1 MPFTLTMPKLSPTMD
16 SGTITKWRKKVG
28 DHVKADEVLFE
39 VATDKATVEYNAID
53 AGYLR
58 KILVE
63 EGKDATVNQAVAIFT
78 EKADESIE
86 GYQPEGIVS
95 SAAKAEAPQ
104 PAMAAQ
110 AEAKTG
116 VAIPP
121 KTAGAGLQQPAFV
134 PEAPLEN
141 YTFPEPGEI
150 LHGRVPASPLAR
162 KLAKEKGIDLTTVKG
177 TGPNKRVV
185 AKDIDTGQP
194 NAIVAFGRR
203 ETPSV
208 VPGTFEEQPLS
219 PMRKI
224 IGQRLQESKTFIPHF
239 YVSQDIRCDALHST
253 REQLKNLGIK
263 VSFNDLVM
271 RATALTLR
279 EHPEVNCGYD
289 SVKQAIIQFQSI
301 DISVAVSV
309 DGGLITPIV
318 RHADFKN
325 LGDLSAEVKLLAGK
339 ARAGKLERHEYLG
352 GSFTISNLGMYGIS
366 EFTAIINPPQAA
378 ILAVAGIEEKP
389 VVEEGKIV
397 IGKVMRLTLSADH
410 RIIDGAAGAQFLK
423 TLQKLLENPA
433 ILLV

>member
-1 MPFTLTMPKLSPTMD
+1 MPFTLTMPKLSPTMET
-16 SGTITKWRKKVG
+16 GTITKWHKKVG

-63 EGKDATVNQAVAIFT
+63 EGKDAIVNQAVAIFT

-86 GYQPEGIVS
+86 GYKPEGTAP

-104 PAMAAQ
+104 PAMAQ
-110 AEAKTG
+110 AEAKPSSAPAAKVT
-116 VAIPP
+116 
-121 KTAGAGLQQPAFV
+121 GAGLQQPAFV

-141 YTFPEPGEI
+141 YQFPEPGEI
-150 LHGRVPASPLAR
+150 LHGRVLASPLAR
-162 KLAKEKGIDLTTVKG
+162 KLAKEKGVDLTTVKG
-177 TGPNKRVV
+177 SGPNKRVV
-185 AKDIDTGQP
+185 AKDVDTGQP
-194 NAIVAFGRR
+194 DAIVAFGRR
-203 ETPSV
+203 ESPSV
-208 VPGTFEEQPLS
+208 APGTFEELPLS

-239 YVSQDIRCDALHST
+239 YVSQDVRCDALHSV

-271 RATALTLR
+271 RATALALR
-279 EHPEVNCGYD
+279 EHPNVNCGYD

-301 DISVAVSV
+301 DISVAVSI

-325 LGDLSAEVKLLAGK
+325 LGDLSAEVKTLAGK
-339 ARAGKLERHEYLG
+339 ARAGKLERHEYVG
-352 GSFTISNLGMYGIS
+352 GSFTISNLGMYGVS

-389 VVEEGKIV
+389 VIEDGKIV
-397 IGKVMRLTLSADH
+397 VGKVMRLTLSADH

-433 ILLV
+433 VLLI